1 MISKFYTEKF
11 LDDSRMLANDILL
24 PNSKNHSLEKTVHH
38 HHSHT
43 HWGSPFWGS
52 WGYYPQPVYIGTPC
66 GTQRQKEENRWM
78 AIPVAIAALAMLFPA
93 AQNWAEW
100 NMANR
105 KILNLRETMEGVR
118 LEIENSPRDVQN
130 AVREVLNRQ
139 TALLD
144 HMRKE
149 ARNGFF
155 LKGILI
161 GSLAG
166 GTLSIAGLVTSAAL
180 PIVCGVTAITSITA
194 MIWRSGI
201 RSIDNE
207 TQTRAKELSISTERA
222 SRILHWWYA

>member
-1 MISKFYTEKF
+1 
-11 LDDSRMLANDILL
+11 
-24 PNSKNHSLEKTVHH
+24 
-38 HHSHT
+38 
-43 HWGSPFWGS
+43 
-52 WGYYPQPVYIGTPC
+52 
-66 GTQRQKEENRWM
+66 M

-155 LKGILI
+155 PKRDLNWV
-161 GSLAG
+161 SCRRN
-166 GTLSIAGLVTSAAL
+166 
-180 PIVCGVTAITSITA
+180 PQH
-194 MIWRSGI
+194 R
-201 RSIDNE
+201 R
-207 TQTRAKELSISTERA
+207 TRYVSRA
-222 SRILHWWYA
+222 SDCLRS